1 MISPQTLP
9 KLYRLLW
16 STLPS
21 LPTQFHQMGKMSAV
35 EHNGNRNLVPLDN
48 RDRHLPYPVQI
59 LYFSQFRFDLAGY
72 KRSRLYKQMKLPY

>member
-1 MISPQTLP
+1 
-9 KLYRLLW
+9 
-16 STLPS
+16 
-21 LPTQFHQMGKMSAV
+21 MGKMSAV
-35 EHNGNRNLVPLDN
+35 EHDGNRNLVPLDK